1 MSGPLLSTELARAGI
16 SPAQT
21 KVDDRKKKDSDST
34 RVAFGDDDD
43 GQSKNTSEAAVK
55 TAKKQ
60 AAKEAKAEGGGEKV
74 KRKRVKLKDLAQREH
89 TQETGA
95 KESQQAEKSS
105 KAVVQTKVKTKETA
119 ETQET
124 AAPTLTERAQ
134 EAGQARASLGLKKAA
149 GLLMQ
154 QSRLTE
160 SSVKYET
167 AKQTQFDLGETGL
180 SKTGQQKWMLNN
192 LIDMTNICVE
202 QHTGGKAGEAYESR
216 RDNRL
221 IYMAL
226 RGLRDGNECKNPAS
240 STRTGMSTGEYASKQ
255 KKAESIISNILNP
268 DMRPEH
274 LPEYSEVA

>member
-1 MSGPLLSTELARAGI
+1 MSGPLLSTELARSGI

-21 KVDDRKKKDSDST
+21 KVADDRKKKEDANS
-34 RVAFGDDDD
+34 RVSFGDDDD
-43 GQSKNTSEAAVK
+43 SKSTSEAAAK

-60 AAKEAKAEGGGEKV
+60 AAKEARSEGGGEKV
-74 KRKRVKLKDLAQREH
+74 KRKRVKLKDLAQREY
-89 TQETGA
+89 TKETGSR
-95 KESQQAEKSS
+95 ESQKTEKAS
-105 KAVVQTKVKTKETA
+105 KTSAQTKVKVKTTETA

-124 AAPTLTERAQ
+124 SLTERAQ
-134 EAGQARASLGLKKAA
+134 EAGQARASLGLTQAA

-167 AKQTQFDLGETGL
+167 ARQVQDHDDQGL

-192 LIDMTNICVE
+192 LISMTNICVE

-226 RGLRDGNECKNPAS
+226 RGLRDGNNLECKNP
-240 STRTGMSTGEYASKQ
+240 STGRTGMSRGEYEANQ
-255 KKAESIISNILNP
+255 KKAESIIANIIEP
-268 DMRPEH
+268 AVRPEH

>member
-1 MSGPLLSTELARAGI
+1 MSGPLLSTELARAGV

-21 KVDDRKKKDSDST
+21 KVDDRKKKEADAS
-34 RVAFGDDDD
+34 RVSFGDEDD
-43 GQSKNTSEAAVK
+43 GHSKSASEAAAK

-60 AAKEAKAEGGGEKV
+60 AAKEAKGENGGEKV
-74 KRKRVKLKDLAQREH
+74 KRKRVKLKDLAKREYTKEAGQRE
-89 TQETGA
+89 
-95 KESQQAEKSS
+95 SQKAEKTA
-105 KAVVQTKVKTKETA
+105 KTAAQAKVKVKTTETSQA
-119 ETQET
+119 QESSF
-124 AAPTLTERAQ
+124 TEKAQ
-134 EAGQARASLGLKKAA
+134 EAGQARANLGLKKAA

-167 AKQTQFDLGETGL
+167 AKQTQDHGDQCL

-192 LIDMTNICVE
+192 LISMTNICVE

-226 RGLRDGNECKNPAS
+226 RGLRDGNNVEGK
-240 STRTGMSTGEYASKQ
+240 STSTARTGMSRGEYEAKQ
-255 KKAESIISNILNP
+255 KKAESIIANIIEP
-268 DMRPEH
+268 AVRPEH